1 MSVQRLTEKALKKI
15 LRGQVREDVTCVV
28 KFYSNGCAYCKALS
42 GYYEDIARAE
52 EFSALHFFAFNVDDY
67 PKIEKLLN
75 FDGVPTI
82 SVIKA
87 KIGIR
92 KPKIRTMAE
101 PANPNKK
108 TWYYS
113 KDIKKFIEEQK

>member
-28 KFYSNGCAYCKALS
+28 KFYSNGCPYCKALS
-42 GYYEDIARAE
+42 GYYEDIARDE

-101 PANPNKK
+101 PAKPNKK

-113 KDIKKFIEEQK
+113 NDIKKFIEEQK